1 MPAKSALIAL
11 AAAAIMASVSAAE
24 AGMGNINLVTPRIA
38 FLPTIP
44 TPPNVKAQLIDA
56 RLKPMH
62 CYYTRERN
70 ELGVWERRTHCHY
83 IGCGSNCAKQ
93 CRGNV

>member
-11 AAAAIMASVSAAE
+11 AAAAVMASVSAAH
-24 AGMGNINLVTPRIA
+24 AGMGHIHLATPRVT

-56 RLKPMH
+56 RIKPMH
-62 CYYTRERN
+62 CYTTRERN
-70 ELGVWERRTHCHY
+70 ELGVWERRTHCH
-83 IGCGSNCAKQ
+83 
-93 CRGNV
+93 

>member
-11 AAAAIMASVSAAE
+11 AAVAIVASVSAAE
-24 AGMGNINLVTPRIA
+24 AGMGNINLATPRLA

-44 TPPNVKAQLIDA
+44 TPPHVRAQLIDA

-62 CYYTRERN
+62 CYTTRERN
-70 ELGVWERRTHCHY
+70 ELGVWERRTHCH
-83 IGCGSNCAKQ
+83 
-93 CRGNV
+93 

>member
-11 AAAAIMASVSAAE
+11 AAAAVMASVSTAE

-38 FLPTIP
+38 FSPTIP
-44 TPPNVKAQLIDA
+44 TPPNVKTQLIDA

-70 ELGVWERRTHCHY
+70 ELGVWERRTHCH
-83 IGCGSNCAKQ
+83 
-93 CRGNV
+93 